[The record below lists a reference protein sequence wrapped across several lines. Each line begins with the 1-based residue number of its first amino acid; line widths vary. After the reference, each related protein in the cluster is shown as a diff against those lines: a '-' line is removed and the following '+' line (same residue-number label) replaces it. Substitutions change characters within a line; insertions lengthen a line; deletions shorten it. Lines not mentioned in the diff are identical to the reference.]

1 MCQSHQGKVLG
12 RLKINVKSDNEHNS
26 SRSSEAGLTLI
37 ECLVA
42 LVVIAVTAATITPM
56 MVYAVATRV
65 QNQKTE
71 QAMQIARGE
80 IDKIRLVVEQG
91 GDYSTR
97 LGELSLFSTGA
108 STSLVLVPP
117 PASFISA
124 SSAVTAVDQAR
135 RLDIDGDN
143 DTDFAV
149 QLFRDKGIEI
159 GADNTPIAFNVGV
172 RVYDSR
178 AEANLGSLTTDRA
191 GLAFTSGEGQ
201 RGRRPL
207 AVLYSQIAQGDRINS
222 LCQYWDFVSSTAFA
236 DSTANALTCD

>member
-1 MCQSHQGKVLG
+1 M
-12 RLKINVKSDNEHNS
+12 KSDNEHNGS
-26 SRSSEAGLTLI
+26 QFSEAGLTLI

-56 MVYAVATRV
+56 MVFAVATRV

-97 LGELSLFSTGA
+97 LSELSLFSTGA

-117 PASFISA
+117 PTSFVDNV
-124 SSAVTAVDQAR
+124 SSSVTAVDKAR
-135 RLDIDGDN
+135 KLDIDGDG

-178 AEANLGSLTTDRA
+178 AEANLGSLSTDRS

-222 LCQYWDFVSSTAFA
+222 LCQYWDFVSSTPFA
-236 DSTANALTCD
+236 DSTANALTCQ

>member
-1 MCQSHQGKVLG
+1 M
-12 RLKINVKSDNEHNS
+12 KSDNEHNGS
-26 SRSSEAGLTLI
+26 QFSEAGLTLI

-56 MVYAVATRV
+56 MVFAVATRV

-97 LGELSLFSTGA
+97 LSELSLFSTGA

-117 PASFISA
+117 PTSFVDNV
-124 SSAVTAVDQAR
+124 SSSVTAVDKAR
-135 RLDIDGDN
+135 KLDIDGDG

-149 QLFRDKGIEI
+149 QHFRDKGIEI
-159 GADNTPIAFNVGV
+159 GADNT
-172 RVYDSR
+172 
-178 AEANLGSLTTDRA
+178 

-222 LCQYWDFVSSTAFA
+222 LCQYWDFVSSTPFA
-236 DSTANALTCD
+236 DSTANALTCQ